1 MFFLEYYFANRKL
14 ISISIF
20 KTVQLHYTIFIL
32 WQISKDY
39 PHYTIHAPKLQYE
52 NDYINLLILLFKPLT
67 SSFWPFS
74 NHSHFSIDSTF
85 ISTDAIAQF
94 VIKMQFIIFNF
105 DFKTFVGKSIR
116 YSFVVRHTLYMRG
129 DSPMALLAITF
140 LTTSIVPFFI
150 IRISPSQDFI
160 Q

>member
-52 NDYINLLILLFKPLT
+52 MIRTLIFWSYFLNL
-67 SSFWPFS
+67 S
-74 NHSHFSIDSTF
+74 
-85 ISTDAIAQF
+85 
-94 VIKMQFIIFNF
+94 
-105 DFKTFVGKSIR
+105 
-116 YSFVVRHTLYMRG
+116 
-129 DSPMALLAITF
+129 LLAWP
-140 LTTSIVPFFI
+140 LP
-150 IRISPSQDFI
+150 
-160 Q
+160 